1 MKRDRTKRKTKLTLR
16 ERLTRRKTHR
26 LAAHVSREDQWDYDV
41 PNIRLSRAFVVVVV
55 LHIIAVGGILAFE
68 VLKPD
73 GRGAVALNDD
83 PNRPLGDDFAG
94 AIPEGVKVGDPRV
107 EGKLPYIVRAGD
119 TVKIIADRFGVSPE
133 TIERQNGLDRG
144 GRIYP
149 GRQMFIQKSDSDLV
163 DDEIG
168 AVATSGT
175 GGASVGVASVDQ
187 PQPQRQEVA
196 LEQAQRQTRP
206 EPVVSPQPEVVNVPE
221 IQVPAPAPAP
231 ASASASASASEPVRP
246 RYAITESPTPT
257 PTPDKARPVSGTD
270 GGVHMMARGETPF
283 SIARRYGVKVDQL
296 LKANGISDPTNI
308 QIGQKLKIPG
318 RR

>member
-1 MKRDRTKRKTKLTLR
+1 MKRDRTQRKKKLTLR

-55 LHIIAVGGILAFE
+55 LHIVAVGGILAFE

-73 GRGAVALNDD
+73 GRGSVALSDD
-83 PNRPLGDDFAG
+83 PKGTIGDELVNS
-94 AIPEGVKVGDPRV
+94 IPEGVKVGDPRA
-107 EGKLPYIVRAGD
+107 EGKVAYIVRAGD
-119 TVKIIADRFGVSPE
+119 TVKSIADRFGLMPE

-149 GRQMFIQKSDSDLV
+149 GRQMFIPKT
-163 DDEIG
+163 DEIIAEAEIA
-168 AVATSGT
+168 AVATAGA
-175 GGASVGVASVDQ
+175 GGASSGTVAGSSQ
-187 PQPQRQEVA
+187 SRQEMPTERKAVSE
-196 LEQAQRQTRP
+196 LQQVLSSEP
-206 EPVVSPQPEVVNVPE
+206 EIARAPVVSAREVEP
-221 IQVPAPAPAP
+221 
-231 ASASASASASEPVRP
+231 EPVRP
-246 RYAITESPTPT
+246 RYAVTESPAPT
-257 PTPDKARPVSGTD
+257 PASKPEPKPVRPVSGTD
-270 GGVHMMARGETPF
+270 GGVHTMARGETPF
-283 SIARRYGVKVDQL
+283 AIARRYGVKVDQL

>member
-1 MKRDRTKRKTKLTLR
+1 MKRDRTKRKTKPTLR

-55 LHIIAVGGILAFE
+55 LHIVAVGGILAFE

-73 GRGAVALNDD
+73 GRGALALNDD
-83 PNRPLGDDFAG
+83 PKRALGDDLAG

-149 GRQMFIQKSDSDLV
+149 GRQMFIPKSDSDLATTPET
-163 DDEIG
+163 EIAG
-168 AVATSGT
+168 SNVTQLEPKPKEVATE
-175 GGASVGVASVDQ
+175 
-187 PQPQRQEVA
+187 PQRQV
-196 LEQAQRQTRP
+196 QP
-206 EPVVSPQPEVVNVPE
+206 EPVVPPRPEVAKVREIPVPVP
-221 IQVPAPAPAP
+221 VPAPTP
-231 ASASASASASEPVRP
+231 EPVRP
-246 RYAITESPTPT
+246 RYAVTESPTPA
-257 PTPDKARPVSGTD
+257 PVPDKARPVSGKD
-270 GGVHMMARGETPF
+270 GGVHTMARGETPF
-283 SIARRYGVKVDQL
+283 AIARRYGIKVDQL

-308 QIGQKLKIPG
+308 QIGQKLNIPS